1 MTLEGI
7 TDEER
12 EMTKG
17 MPDQVA
23 IGVIKAHRAKKQDT
37 PDILAGLAEMFDVF
51 KQPGQQ

>member
-23 IGVIKAHRAKKQDT
+23 IGVIKAHRARQN
-37 PDILAGLAEMFDVF
+37 PDIPQGIADLFELFN
-51 KQPGQQ
+51 KPGQQ